1 MSDNL
6 YAPIPMS
13 WIGPVHISGNVVSG
27 ETAGW
32 DSADGAQTQQPGT
45 SYEAI
50 SIPCLLYTSPSPRD
64 S

>member
-1 MSDNL
+1 MRDNL

-32 DSADGAQTQQPGT
+32 NSEEDTQTPESDA
-45 SYEAI
+45 SYEAV
-50 SIPCLLYTSPSPRD
+50 SIPMATYGTPL
-64 S
+64 

>member
-32 DSADGAQTQQPGT
+32 NAEDDTQTPESGA
-45 SYEAI
+45 SY
-50 SIPCLLYTSPSPRD
+50 
-64 S
+64 